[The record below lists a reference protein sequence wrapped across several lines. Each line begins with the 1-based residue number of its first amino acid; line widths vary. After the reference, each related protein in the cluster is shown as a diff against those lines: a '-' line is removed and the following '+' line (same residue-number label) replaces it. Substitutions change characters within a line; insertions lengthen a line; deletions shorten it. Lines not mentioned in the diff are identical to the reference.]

1 MIDFG
6 KLQADIVKNIFS
18 AELRHK
24 ESDYVVYKVALINGE
39 EYVPVVYNGVS
50 MFLIPA
56 DSYLLSAELQ
66 QHNSKAAEEFFKDAD
81 EEERKLADTG
91 TIKLLPDG
99 RQLKEFKTKASKSV
113 FVDEKLIKPFGKGIR
128 YYGSEKGEMVYIKG
142 VYVFEG
148 LVCAYKIKEKE
159 Q

>member
-18 AELRHK
+18 AELKHK
-24 ESDYVVYKVALINGE
+24 ESDYMIYKVAIINGE
-39 EYVPVVYNGVS
+39 EYVPVVRNGVS
-50 MFLIPA
+50 MLLIPA
-56 DSYLLSAELQ
+56 DSYILSAELQ
-66 QHNSKAAEEFFKDAD
+66 QHSPKAAEEFFKDAD
-81 EEERKLADTG
+81 EEERKLTDTG
-91 TIKLLPDG
+91 MIRRVGDK
-99 RQLKEFKTKASKSV
+99 QLKVFETKDGKTIY
-113 FVDEKLIKPFGKGIR
+113 VDTRLLKPFSKGIR

-148 LVCAYKIKEKE
+148 LVCAFMVKEDK